1 MEITEIIRKYNLR
14 IEAHRKGLIEMEK
27 FNNPSKE
34 VKYSFEQTIN
44 HLKEVV
50 SDLEYIRNQMPTI
63 NPIEKGHYNEAPE
76 GLKEISLKEWQRG
89 MFLYCL
95 YQSDSKQVRRN
106 GQTFDLRLFDVP
118 NFNNDKIG
126 YAIMNDWFDNET
138 GRNRP
143 ENIVRFCRYGT
154 DEQWKNFENKFAA
167 QFAGD
172 NS

>member
-1 MEITEIIRKYNLR
+1 
-14 IEAHRKGLIEMEK
+14 
-27 FNNPSKE
+27 
-34 VKYSFEQTIN
+34 
-44 HLKEVV
+44 
-50 SDLEYIRNQMPTI
+50 MPTI